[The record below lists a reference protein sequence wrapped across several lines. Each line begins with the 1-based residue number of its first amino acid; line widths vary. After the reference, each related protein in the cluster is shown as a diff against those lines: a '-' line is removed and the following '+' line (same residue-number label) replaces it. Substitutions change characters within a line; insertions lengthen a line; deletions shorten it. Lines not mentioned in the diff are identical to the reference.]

1 MIFFFIQINVMLHN
15 AGRSQRAR
23 WEHTDIQVDRDL
35 FDLNVFSIISL
46 SRLVFFNFFFPF
58 FMCFLANQFCNKNFL
73 CIFVQVAHQ
82 IKITKKKIQNVI
94 SLQSSNL
101 VLYCLLTRK
110 WSPQKLLQ
118 YFECCYTQFTFSV
131 SFVDS
136 FYYILSQSF
145 YFQMYH
151 PSFFGQKFRNFC
163 FNVKF
168 SWKSWGPIF
177 WNLHWFKACSPCKES
192 HN

>member
-1 MIFFFIQINVMLHN
+1 MIFFFQINVMLHN

-118 YFECCYTQFTFSV
+118 YFECCYTYYTFYV

-136 FYYILSQSF
+136 FYYILS
-145 YFQMYH
+145 
-151 PSFFGQKFRNFC
+151 PFF
-163 FNVKF
+163 F
-168 SWKSWGPIF
+168 SDVSSLTF
-177 WNLHWFKACSPCKES
+177 WTEIQELLL
-192 HN
+192 